1 MVANLASL
9 DIRSATGS
17 NLFGLRRECAAQ
29 EIDGKSMATV
39 KSLILGLKT
48 SVPEPDKWRFGCL
61 RKYLD
66 ERYQLKARLEDTTLL
81 DSLIDSLCSS

>member
-1 MVANLASL
+1 MVANLSSV

-17 NLFGLRRECAAQ
+17 NLFGLRKECEQ
-29 EIDGKSMATV
+29 EIDGIPLATV

-48 SVPEPDKWRFGCL
+48 SIPDQDRWRFGCL
-61 RKYLD
+61 MKYLD
-66 ERYQLKARLEDTTLL
+66 ERYQLKARLEETAEL